1 MARPGRYS
9 PCWRLALRVT
19 RVLLRA
25 ELNPHPGSR
34 LVATASIELDS
45 EMAVHMI
52 RVVSKPGG
60 GYIVAMP
67 SRRDAMSKF
76 RDYAH
81 PICKSLRGEIE
92 AAVIVEYE
100 RQTER
105 KK

>member
-1 MARPGRYS
+1 M
-9 PCWRLALRVT
+9 RVT

-34 LVATASIELDS
+34 LVATATIELDD

-67 SRRDAMSKF
+67 SRRDAMSRFK
-76 RDYAH
+76 DYAH
-81 PICKSLRGEIE
+81 PTCQRLRGEIE
-92 AAVIVEYE
+92 LAVLLEYE
-100 RQTER
+100 RQRNER
-105 KK
+105 GQLGACFAPKDR